1 MSGPSP
7 IVHARVVR
15 GSGGGPDKT
24 LLESARF
31 LNERGRPSQCL
42 YLRDPEDEDFPK
54 LAVKAQARS
63 VDLIPIDDHGP
74 LDLGILSR
82 VREALPKKH
91 LIWHGHDY
99 KTNLLG
105 LMLGRQ
111 HPRHL
116 VTTVHGWVHQ
126 TARTPL
132 YYAIDR
138 LCLPRYHGVLCVSQD
153 LLDRSVA
160 AGVAPDRCWLIPNAI
175 DTEEY
180 RRNLTPNAA
189 RSRLGKATDRTVVGA
204 VGRLSPEKGL
214 DHLIKAASTLIQQGH
229 DLEIWI
235 IGEGEQEAALRD
247 LAQHEAITDR
257 VQFLG
262 FQTEVKPLFESMD
275 VFVLSSLRE
284 GLPNVLLEAMSMEV
298 PVVATRVAGIPSILD
313 DGENGLLVEPGSSQ
327 EISSAL
333 EHLSTHPD
341 AGREI
346 ATRARETI
354 ESRYS
359 FSARMERV
367 LSIYET
373 VESQAG

>member
-1 MSGPSP
+1 MSNPSP

-24 LLESARF
+24 ILESARY
-31 LNERGRPSQCL
+31 LEERGRPTRCL
-42 YLRDPEDEDFPK
+42 YLRDPADRDFPK
-54 LAVKAQARS
+54 LVDKAQSRNI
-63 VDLIPIDDHGP
+63 DLKAIDDNGP
-74 LDLGILSR
+74 LDVSVLPR
-82 VREALPKKH
+82 VRSALPEKP

-105 LMLGRQ
+105 LLLGRR
-111 HPRHL
+111 HPRSL

-138 LCLPRYHGVLCVSQD
+138 FCLPRYQGVLCVSQD
-153 LLDRSVA
+153 LVDRSLA
-160 AGVAPDRCWLIPNAI
+160 AGVSPDRCWLIPNAI
-175 DTEEY
+175 DTLEY
-180 RRNLTPNAA
+180 RRDLSPPAA
-189 RSRLGKATDRTVVGA
+189 REKVDRATDRTVIGA
-204 VGRLSPEKGL
+204 VGRLSREKGF
-214 DHLIKAASTLIQQGH
+214 DHLIRAVSPLIQKGH

-235 IGEGEQEAALRD
+235 IGEGEEAQALRELAQQEAIA
-247 LAQHEAITDR
+247 DR
-257 VQFLG
+257 VRFLG
-262 FQTEVKPLFESMD
+262 FQTEVKPLFEAMD

-284 GLPNVLLEAMSMEV
+284 GLPNVLLEAMSMEI
-298 PVVATRVAGIPSILD
+298 PVVSTRVAGIPSILT
-313 DGENGLLVEPGSSQ
+313 DGENGLLVEPESSL
-327 EISSAL
+327 EITTAL
-333 EHLSTHPD
+333 EHLLTHSES
-341 AGREI
+341 GREL

-373 VESQAG
+373 VESQTG